1 MPRAKPDQV
10 ITHRVEMGGW
20 ERERFK
26 EIELVAAA
34 GILLPAAG
42 IAAIG
47 LASVGAAY
55 ALYQWLKDGPF
66 TPLVNSLMDEEGVSQ
81 LWGQNNPLLQIIP
94 NLGWLR
100 GGDYSAWF

>member
-1 MPRAKPDQV
+1 MNRYSKITISIHVFHECKTWKTSV
-10 ITHRVEMGGW
+10 IYCFRY
-20 ERERFK
+20 
-26 EIELVAAA
+26 
-34 GILLPAAG
+34 LLAAG